1 MIHPPSRGLATISFK
16 MHNVEAKRITQA
28 ILFVLAALIAHT
40 SQAKCDPKPGLSHF
54 YSDGWGIELNNQRL
68 QSDTTINRA
77 NVGKLKLAWAYGF
90 SNMKPRSWPLVTED
104 TIFIGDSGL
113 GVVALDRATGCTR
126 WVHKQ
131 SGEIGS
137 AILHAKIG
145 ERDALLYLHRTEGLY
160 AIDAVTG
167 AEIWHAQAAEAVV
180 PFYSGTPVV
189 HDGVVYVP
197 LSSIEVGLAMIPLYG
212 CCTTRGGMSAFDV
225 QTGKELWYRPTIEEP
240 AQKTGTRWFFIG
252 QYAPSGAPVWGAP
265 MLDPER
271 GLVFFGTGE
280 NYSRPTT
287 DTSDAI
293 FAVDAKTGV
302 RRWVHQFTEG
312 DAYNTACDIPGGLP
326 NCPEP
331 RGPDFD
337 FGAPPILLNDANGR
351 ALLIVG
357 QKSGD
362 IYALNPDD
370 GAIVWQR
377 RIGRGGALGG
387 AHWGLAANEQKGLLF
402 VPISDIETWSD
413 ETIPPATG
421 LHAIDTATG
430 ATRWEHP
437 RDNRCPDRDC
447 FGGLSSAI
455 VATPELVVVGS
466 LDGFLEI
473 YDADTGATLW
483 SDDSWKPFETVNGMK
498 ASGGAYDAHGPM
510 VAGDQVIVSS
520 GYGSFGQK
528 EGNVL
533 LVYQLEGET
542 AP

>member
-1 MIHPPSRGLATISFK
+1 MIRPPGRRLVTITSS
-16 MHNVEAKRITQA
+16 MRYVEGKRITQA
-28 ILFVLAALIAHT
+28 ALFALAALLSHT
-40 SQAKCDPKPGLSHF
+40 SAAECDPKPGLTHF

-68 QSDTTINRA
+68 QHDTTINRA
-77 NVGKLKLAWAYGF
+77 NVSRLKLAWVYGF
-90 SNMKPRSWPLVTED
+90 ANKKPRSWPLITED
-104 TIFIGDSGL
+104 TIFIGDSGR

-126 WVHKQ
+126 WVHGQK
-131 SGEIGS
+131 GEISS

-145 ERDALLYLHRTEGLY
+145 ERAVLLYLHRTEGLY
-160 AIDAVTG
+160 AIDAATG
-167 AEIWHAQAAEAVV
+167 TEIWHTHAAEAVT

-189 HDGVVYVP
+189 HDGAAYVP
-197 LSSIEVGLAMIPLYG
+197 LSSFEVGLAMNPLYG
-212 CCTTRGGMSAFDV
+212 CCTTRGGMAAFDV
-225 QTGKELWYRPTIEEP
+225 QSGKELWYRPTIDEP
-240 AQKTGTRWFFIG
+240 AKQTGRRWLFIG

-265 MLDPER
+265 LLDAER

-280 NYSRPTT
+280 NYSRPAT

-293 FAVDAKTGV
+293 FAVDATTGE

-312 DAYNTACDIPGGLP
+312 DAYNIACDMPGMP
-326 NCPEP
+326 NCPQP
-331 RGPDFD
+331 RGPDLD
-337 FGAPPILLNDANGR
+337 FGAPPVLAHDANGR

-370 GAIVWQR
+370 GAILWHR
-377 RIGRGGALGG
+377 DIGRGGALGG
-387 AHWGLAANEQKGLLF
+387 AHWGLAANEQKGMLF
-402 VPISDIETWSD
+402 VPISDIETWTD
-413 ETIPPATG
+413 KTVPPATG
-421 LHAIDTATG
+421 LHALDIATG
-430 ATRWEHP
+430 STRWEHP

-455 VATPELVVVGS
+455 TATPELVVAGS

-483 SDDSWKPFETVNGMK
+483 SDDSWKPFETVDGRK

-510 VAGDQVIVSS
+510 VAGNQVIVSS
-520 GYGSFGQK
+520 GYDSFGQK
-528 EGNVL
+528 PGNAL

>member
-1 MIHPPSRGLATISFK
+1 MITFSTRHTEG
-16 MHNVEAKRITQA
+16 KRIAQA
-28 ILFVLAALIAHT
+28 ILFALAALLAHT
-40 SQAKCDPKPGLSHF
+40 SAAECDPKPGLSHF
-54 YSDGWGIELNNQRL
+54 YSDGWGIEQNNQRL
-68 QSDTTINRA
+68 QHDTTITRA
-77 NVGKLKLAWAYGF
+77 NANRLKLAWAYGF

-131 SGEIGS
+131 GGEIGS

-167 AEIWHAQAAEAVV
+167 TEIWHTQAAETVV

-197 LSSIEVGLAMIPLYG
+197 LSSIEVGLAMIPFYG

-240 AQKTGTRWFFIG
+240 AQKTGTRWLFVG
-252 QYAPSGAPVWGAP
+252 KYAPSGAPVWGAP
-265 MLDPER
+265 MLDSER

-293 FAVDAKTGV
+293 FAVDATTGA

-312 DAYNTACDIPGGLP
+312 DAYNVACDIPGMP

-331 RGPDFD
+331 RGPDLD
-337 FGAPPILLNDANGR
+337 FGAPPVLVHDAGGR
-351 ALLIVG
+351 ELLIVG

-370 GAIVWQR
+370 GAIVWHR
-377 RIGRGGALGG
+377 DIGRGGALGG

-413 ETIPPATG
+413 KTIPPATG
-421 LHAIDTATG
+421 LHALDIATG
-430 ATRWEHP
+430 GTRWEHP
-437 RDNRCPDRDC
+437 RANRCPDRDC

-455 VATPELVVVGS
+455 TATPELVVAGS

-473 YDADTGATLW
+473 YDADSGATLW

-528 EGNVL
+528 AGNAL

>member
-1 MIHPPSRGLATISFK
+1 MIRFSMRHI
-16 MHNVEAKRITQA
+16 EAKRITQA
-28 ILFVLAALIAHT
+28 ILFALAAALAQT
-40 SQAKCDPKPGLSHF
+40 SAAQCDPNPGLTHF

-68 QSDTTINRA
+68 QHDTTINRG
-77 NVGKLKLAWAYGF
+77 NVSRLKLAWAYGF

-113 GVVALDRATGCTR
+113 GVVALDRATGCAR

-167 AEIWHAQAAEAVV
+167 AEIWHTHAAEAVA

-189 HDGVVYVP
+189 HAGVVYVP
-197 LSSIEVGLAMIPLYG
+197 LSSTEVGLAMIPLYG
-212 CCTTRGGMSAFDV
+212 CCTTRGGMAAFDV
-225 QTGKELWYRPTIEEP
+225 QTGGELWYRPTIDAP
-240 AQKTGTRWFFIG
+240 AQKTGTRWLFIG

-265 MLDPER
+265 MLDAER

-293 FAVDAKTGV
+293 FAVDAKTGAK
-302 RRWVHQFTEG
+302 RWVHQFTEG
-312 DAYNTACDIPGGLP
+312 DAYNIACDIPGMP

-331 RGPDFD
+331 RGPDLD
-337 FGAPPILLNDANGR
+337 FGAPPVLVHDADGR
-351 ALLIVG
+351 ELLIVG

-370 GAIVWQR
+370 GAIVWR
-377 RIGRGGALGG
+377 RHIGRGGALGG

-413 ETIPPATG
+413 KSIPPATG
-421 LHAIDTATG
+421 LHALDITTG
-430 ATRWEHP
+430 DTRWEHP
-437 RDNRCPDRDC
+437 RDNRCADRNC

-455 VATPELVVVGS
+455 VATPELVVAGS
-466 LDGFLEI
+466 LDGYLEI
-473 YDADTGATLW
+473 YDADNGATLW
-483 SDDSWKPFETVNGMK
+483 SDDSWKPFTTVNEVQ

-520 GYGSFGQK
+520 GYDSFGQK
-528 EGNVL
+528 PGNAL